1 MTSKTGSCDNA
12 LEIDKVVV
20 GVGVTA
26 GLSAAAV
33 QRAAGSAGE
42 IAFGSTGIAPPKAAS
57 RGSTAGSMMELRK
70 AVTAVS
76 VAASSSPIGAVTD
89 AMGENDRSE
98 PAFHMALQNV

>member
-33 QRAAGSAGE
+33 QRAAEIAGE

-57 RGSTAGSMMELRK
+57 SRTVRYSATARLEVGSRSST
-70 AVTAVS
+70 
-76 VAASSSPIGAVTD
+76 VATP
-89 AMGENDRSE
+89 RRR
-98 PAFHMALQNV
+98 